1 MSVIAKIVIKGCSGY
16 GPYDAAYEDK
26 LTLTNSS
33 IAYEYKPL
41 CVSKENPLRKW
52 SYKTTSEEF
61 SVLFSQI
68 AELMPSIL
76 EPEVIASCCDAG
88 MIDFSVTYADKSKRQ
103 RTYWG
108 SDDAFQ
114 KIFGIIKLL
123 VPRVERTPEV
133 IMTGADYD
141 EAFE

>member
-26 LTLTNSS
+26 LTLTSSS

-41 CVSKENPLRKW
+41 CISEENPLRKW

-61 SVLFSQI
+61 LMLFSRI
-68 AELMPSIL
+68 ADLMPSIL
-76 EPEVIASCCDAG
+76 EPEVEAPCCDAG
-88 MIDFSVTYADKSKRQ
+88 MSDFSVTYADRSKHQ

-108 SDDAFQ
+108 SDDGFRE
-114 KIFGIIKLL
+114 IFGLIKLL

-141 EAFE
+141 ETFE